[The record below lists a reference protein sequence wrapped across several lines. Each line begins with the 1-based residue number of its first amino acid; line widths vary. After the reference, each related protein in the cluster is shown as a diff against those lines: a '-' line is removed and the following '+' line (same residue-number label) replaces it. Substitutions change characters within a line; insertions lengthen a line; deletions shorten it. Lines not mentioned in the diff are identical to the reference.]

1 MPAVMGAPH
10 KTGEVGGFEETSY
23 PLCGDSFQP
32 LLLQGSQAQGSSP
45 PRLSLST
52 LHKFKE
58 TQSILAKE
66 IMTTKRRGAL
76 AGLPSYI
83 CLLKIAG

>member
-45 PRLSLST
+45 PLLSLST